1 MIEIIKAIIFG
12 IVEGITECLPISSTG
27 HMILLNEFVKLNVS
41 EEFFEM
47 FLVVIQLGAILAV
60 VLLFIKSIW
69 PFALKQ
75 NNPCPAG
82 EKGILSYCRKDIFEL
97 WFKIIVACVPAAVVG
112 LLFDEF
118 FESLFYNSIC
128 VSIALIVFGIGFIII
143 ENRNKSFDTKVNSLS
158 EISYRTAL
166 IIGLFQLIAAIFP
179 GTSRSGATI
188 LGSLMIGVSRTVACE
203 FTFFLA
209 IPVMLGASLLKL
221 LKFGFAFSGM
231 ELAILLIGMVT
242 AFAVSVVV
250 IKFLMSY
257 IKKHDFKVFG
267 WYRIVLGIVVLA
279 YFALR

>member
-12 IVEGITECLPISSTG
+12 IVEGITEWLPISSTG
-27 HMILLNEFVKLNVS
+27 HMILLDEFVKLNVS
-41 EEFFEM
+41 EDFFEM

-60 VLLFIKSIW
+60 VVLFIKSIW
-69 PFALKQ
+69 PFALSHR
-75 NNPCPAG
+75 NPCPV
-82 EKGILSYCRKDIFEL
+82 KSTGILSYCRKDIFEL

-143 ENRNKSFDTKVNSLS
+143 ENRNKSFDTKINSLS
-158 EISYRTAL
+158 EISYKTAL

-209 IPVMLGASLLKL
+209 IPVMLGASMLKL
-221 LKFGFAFSGM
+221 IKFGFAFTGM
-231 ELAILLIGMVT
+231 ELAILLVGMVT
-242 AFAVSVVV
+242 AFVVSIIV
-250 IKFLMSY
+250 IRFLMSF

-267 WYRIVLGIVVLA
+267 WYRIMLGIVVLA
-279 YFALR
+279 YFAIM